1 MNLAFMVFIDKGY
14 TMSTTKLKWSSLLNL
29 TELEFE
35 PEPPK
40 IINVSDELQQT
51 ISWLTA
57 ATGHDRRLLRCNEN
71 GALLIADAWS
81 NLVEVETDE
90 LLADTSSSD
99 TFTATVENKGVLIAT
114 STVIIKATFKRLSDS
129 ADEIIYLPF
138 GLYYWLGHPTY
149 SVKVELVP
157 ADSGTG
163 GYVGITAFN

>member
-1 MNLAFMVFIDKGY
+1 M
-14 TMSTTKLKWSSLLNL
+14 NL

-81 NLVEVETDE
+81 NLIEVETDE
-90 LLADTSSSD
+90 LLAPTSGSD
-99 TFTATVENKGVLIAT
+99 TFTATVDNKGVLLAT
-114 STVIIKATFKRLSDS
+114 GVVMTKITFKRLVGSDG
-129 ADEIIYLPF
+129 EIIFLPF
-138 GLYYWLGHPTY
+138 GILYWFGHSTY

-157 ADSGTG
+157 ADSGSTG
-163 GYVGITAFN
+163 YIGITAYN